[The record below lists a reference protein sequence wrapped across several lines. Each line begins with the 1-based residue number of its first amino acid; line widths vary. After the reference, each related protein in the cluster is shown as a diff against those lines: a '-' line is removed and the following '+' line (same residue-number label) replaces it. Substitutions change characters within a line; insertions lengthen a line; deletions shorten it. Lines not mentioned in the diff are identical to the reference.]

1 LAVLSERDAIA
12 TRHLEELAGE
22 EPTAGG
28 APEPEIKPEIEP
40 EIEPAAATGAL
51 VPAAGGG
58 GSAHAERELESM
70 EKLMEKMAFLREKG
84 STLSDEE
91 RRAQATRAAL
101 EMAKLMGEDDEGE
114 EDDEDD

>member
-22 EPTAGG
+22 EPMAGG
-28 APEPEIKPEIEP
+28 APEPEIEP

-51 VPAAGGG
+51 VPAGGGG

>member
-1 LAVLSERDAIA
+1 
-12 TRHLEELAGE
+12 
-22 EPTAGG
+22 
-28 APEPEIKPEIEP
+28 
-40 EIEPAAATGAL
+40 
-51 VPAAGGG
+51 
-58 GSAHAERELESM
+58 M